1 MRLDESMWHSTAFAA
16 TRLLVSLMVFVG
28 LTTTT
33 SAEETH
39 EVTEQYRAYLI
50 DNVAQAL
57 SAARRM
63 RERVAAHDLDGARR
77 AWIDA
82 RVGWE
87 QAEVFTSG
95 YVSDLDEEI
104 DGWPN
109 ALTGFHAIEARL
121 FGAHSTEIGAQADQL
136 VYRLTDLDIKVRQV
150 PLTTQGLLN
159 GTARLAY
166 EVGENKADGG
176 ESRYS
181 GTSLDDMRNNVIG
194 IERAYQTLFAQT
206 LDASEPKL
214 AQNMQDTIQRLATAL
229 EVASA
234 KELEPGKVRAA
245 SEELIVALQS
255 SAPRMGL
262 RQPTLEDIT
271 Q

>member
-1 MRLDESMWHSTAFAA
+1 VALT
-16 TRLLVSLMVFVG
+16 LVVG
-28 LTTTT
+28 LTTTAC
-33 SAEETH
+33 AEEH
-39 EVTEQYRAYLI
+39 DVTEQYRAYLI
-50 DNVAQAL
+50 ENVAQAL
-57 SAARRM
+57 AAARRM

-109 ALTGFHAIEARL
+109 ALTGFHAIEAHL

-150 PLTTQGLLN
+150 PLSTQGLLN

-194 IERAYQTLFAQT
+194 IERAYKTLFAQA
-206 LDASEPKL
+206 LGASEPRL
-214 AQNMQDTIQRLATAL
+214 AQNMQDTIQRLAAAL
-229 EVASA
+229 EVANA

-245 SEELIVALQS
+245 SEELIVALQA